1 MEEMNMN
8 KIKSIIAAAI
18 AAISITS
25 CNLLEVDNPS
35 GIYGSGYW
43 KDKSEVEAYLIGTYT
58 SFRSDL
64 NTLKWFEERGDSF
77 EPGVEA
83 GTSAI
88 WSHNLTSTNGQSWNG
103 FYTVIQH
110 CNMIIKNADAV
121 AFNLESERNN
131 IKAQAYTMRAYMYFC
146 LVRTF
151 GDAPIETE
159 PTEGSAKTKQPRAPK
174 ATVLAQVI
182 SDCETALT
190 LFSDDAWVAGKSK
203 ASRMGAYALLAD
215 AYLWKASVLGGG
227 KSDYEKV
234 IEYADLAAAKTSLE
248 DDYEKI
254 YGTRN
259 GSEIIWSIHFG
270 YPEIVDQYSKALKLR
285 DQFVLKAV
293 NINDIPYAK
302 SGARSTWA
310 PSEQIRAIMSEHKGD
325 IRKSNAY
332 VDAVDAGGN
341 FLGSSDKKMS
351 GTATETNRLYDN
363 DIVLYRHAEMILFKA
378 EAYAAM
384 GQTGNAIAELNKTRK
399 RAGLKDYDGATDQKS
414 VQLEILDERAREF
427 WIENKRWPDLLRFH
441 HAGVIDVYDVVPN
454 LSAKKANGITIPLY
468 FAIPVNEMAL
478 NLELVQTEGYE
489 NL

>member
-1 MEEMNMN
+1 MNM
-8 KIKSIIAAAI
+8 KRIISIIAAVI
-18 AAISITS
+18 AASSVTS

-43 KDKSEVEAYLIGTYT
+43 KDKSEVEAYLVGAYT
-58 SFRSDL
+58 TFRSEL

-77 EPGVEA
+77 TPGVEA

-110 CNMIIKNADAV
+110 CNMIIKNADNV
-121 AFNLESERNN
+121 AFGLESERNN
-131 IKAQAYTMRAYMYFC
+131 IKAQALTMRAYMYFC

-159 PTEGSAKTKQPRAPK
+159 PTEGSAKPKQPRASK
-174 ATVLAQVI
+174 ADVMQRVI
-182 SDCETALT
+182 SDCETALS
-190 LFSDDAWVAGKSK
+190 LFSGDDFVAGKSK

-227 KSDYEKV
+227 NADYEKV

-248 DDYEKI
+248 PVFDDI
-254 YGTRN
+254 YGKRN
-259 GSEIIWSIHFG
+259 GQEIIWSIHFG

-293 NINDIPYAK
+293 NIADIPYAK

-310 PSEQIRAIMSEHKGD
+310 PSDEIRAIMSEHKGD
-325 IRKSNAY
+325 VRKANAY

-384 GQTGNAIAELNKTRK
+384 GQTGNAVTELNKIRN

-441 HAGVIDVYDVVPN
+441 YTGVIDVYAVVPN
-454 LSAKKANGITIPLY
+454 LKSKKDNGLVIPLY

-478 NLELVQTEGYE
+478 NLDLVQTEGYE